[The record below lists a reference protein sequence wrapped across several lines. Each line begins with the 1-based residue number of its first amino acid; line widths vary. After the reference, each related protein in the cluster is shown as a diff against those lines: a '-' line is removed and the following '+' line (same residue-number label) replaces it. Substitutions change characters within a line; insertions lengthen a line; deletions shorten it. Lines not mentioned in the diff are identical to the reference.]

1 MHKDIHDQVR
11 QIWFTLEQAET
22 QQVVEQFR
30 QTIKEMI
37 DKHFRTR
44 PVATPR
50 SQGDDLC
57 QTIESQP
64 SDHKQRKPTHA
75 VRAA

>member
-1 MHKDIHDQVR
+1 MRPEISDQIRRV
-11 QIWFTLEQAET
+11 WPALGKVET

-30 QTIKEMI
+30 LTIKEMI
-37 DKHFRTR
+37 DEHFRID
-44 PVATPR
+44 PAATPR

-57 QTIESQP
+57 QAVESQP
-64 SDHKQRKPTHA
+64 SRHQQGEPTHA